1 MRSLYRR
8 SIVLATLSI
17 LGVAHLSAITLKKE
31 TDRKKAPDFE
41 LKDSQGQVVRLSDYA
56 GRVILLDFW
65 ATWCVPCKSSMP
77 WFDELSKK
85 YQVAGL
91 TVLGVSID
99 SEGWDAVK
107 PFLDKIR
114 ITYPIV
120 VATQRVTY
128 LYGDVDTVPLAFF
141 IDRNQRVAAIHL
153 GEASRKEFE
162 NTIKVLLAAPVGTGV
177 GRLR

>member
-1 MRSLYRR
+1 
-8 SIVLATLSI
+8 
-17 LGVAHLSAITLKKE
+17 
-31 TDRKKAPDFE
+31 
-41 LKDSQGQVVRLSDYA
+41 
-56 GRVILLDFW
+56 
-65 ATWCVPCKSSMP
+65 MP